1 MAQKALKLDGGWM
14 RPIPERQGEL
24 FPRPLDELL
33 DLAGLTREHLRSWH
47 QKGWLSFDDSQA
59 ENLDNPHFCEIVFIR
74 NLVWDL
80 KEDSL
85 VNLFLKGLG
94 KPYRY
99 DPARTA
105 FSFSYG
111 WVQTPDLPDVES
123 DLDDRCAFIDKYLD
137 WWISYKCQTGERKTI
152 QEFARKML
160 RASEQPSG
168 RKKRKE

>member
-1 MAQKALKLDGGWM
+1 M

-24 FPRPLDELL
+24 FPRPLDEAP

-123 DLDDRCAFIDKYLD
+123 DLDERPRVYRQVLGLVDFIQVSDR
-137 WWISYKCQTGERKTI
+137 
-152 QEFARKML
+152 
-160 RASEQPSG
+160 
-168 RKKRKE
+168 RKEDDPGICSQDAPG